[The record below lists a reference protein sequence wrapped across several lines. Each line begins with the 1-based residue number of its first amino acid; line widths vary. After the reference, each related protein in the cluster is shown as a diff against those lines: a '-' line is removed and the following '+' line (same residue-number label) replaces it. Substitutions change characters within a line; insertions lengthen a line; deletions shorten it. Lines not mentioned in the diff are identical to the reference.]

1 MYRGTVH
8 TGVLCTQIQ
17 MLCRRLGGQARK
29 KLAQVR
35 EQLGL
40 DRLLRREEHLVES
53 VGHLVALSVGVHAR
67 EDGPR
72 LCRVDVPV
80 AVVDPVDDA
89 GGLVRVGARKGHR
102 EEQRGR
108 RDPCV
113 EWSAGEAAE
122 PLRAGQVAPVE
133 REAAGREALEQVLLR
148 PEDRAE
154 PAGVGGRASLR
165 VEVSVEAVHPRGQG
179 SLVEPTGRGGAVH
192 LVRGDRLRVARLQ
205 GCVREA
211 AEEGRGRLEDAVAAT
226 ALVREVEGRALVE
239 RKVGRGEDDRL
250 EAGGRAAQSR
260 EVRRHGES
268 LRRVCPEHDARVAEL
283 AELVEPWADALQ
295 PKRAVEHVVPRKGR
309 GTVQERPRTG
319 LGKGRVACCTA
330 ARGPRPPHG
339 GRRGRVPPGR
349 SRRGRRQPPRGRGS
363 AEAPCGQ
370 HTGRTPAPTALRP
383 RSSSPLG
390 AGGLSRRRRAH
401 RAACRAARIWGA
413 AATSWCSRAFLA
425 ARRPRRAARRPL

>member
-148 PEDRAE
+148 RVE
-154 PAGVGGRASLR
+154 PAG
-165 VEVSVEAVHPRGQG
+165 
-179 SLVEPTGRGGAVH
+179 RGGVVH

-260 EVRRHGES
+260 EVRRHAEIVTVRPCVEFAQS
-268 LRRVCPEHDARVAEL
+268 TMRV
-283 AELVEPWADALQ
+283 
-295 PKRAVEHVVPRKGR
+295 
-309 GTVQERPRTG
+309 
-319 LGKGRVACCTA
+319 
-330 ARGPRPPHG
+330 
-339 GRRGRVPPGR
+339 
-349 SRRGRRQPPRGRGS
+349 
-363 AEAPCGQ
+363 
-370 HTGRTPAPTALRP
+370 
-383 RSSSPLG
+383 
-390 AGGLSRRRRAH
+390 
-401 RAACRAARIWGA
+401 
-413 AATSWCSRAFLA
+413 
-425 ARRPRRAARRPL
+425 

>member
-1 MYRGTVH
+1 
-8 TGVLCTQIQ
+8 

-29 KLAQVR
+29 KLAQRR

-67 EDGPR
+67 EDGPH
-72 LCRVDVPV
+72 LCRVDVGV

-148 PEDRAE
+148 PDDRAE
-154 PAGVGGRASLR
+154 PAGVVGLVALR

-179 SLVEPTGRGGAVH
+179 SLVEPAGRGGAVH
-192 LVRGDRLRVARLQ
+192 LVRGDRLRVRF
-205 GCVREA
+205 GEERVRPHECVRDA

-226 ALVREVEGRALVE
+226 ALVREVEDRAGVE
-239 RKVGRGEDDRL
+239 REVGRGEDDRL
-250 EAGGRAAQSR
+250 EAGGRAAQSG
-260 EVRRHGES
+260 EVRRHGEA

-295 PKRAVEHVVPRKGR
+295 PNRAVEHVVQR
-309 GTVQERPRTG
+309 
-319 LGKGRVACCTA
+319 RVAL
-330 ARGPRPPHG
+330 
-339 GRRGRVPPGR
+339 V
-349 SRRGRRQPPRGRGS
+349 
-363 AEAPCGQ
+363 
-370 HTGRTPAPTALRP
+370 
-383 RSSSPLG
+383 
-390 AGGLSRRRRAH
+390 
-401 RAACRAARIWGA
+401 
-413 AATSWCSRAFLA
+413 
-425 ARRPRRAARRPL
+425 RRAAVGAAVSRRVDPAEVGANLLEEEGAQRLHVVSIPAEPRHPQHCDLALPLLWVQED